1 MRCLA
6 GDLADREGD
15 AMRWFRRV
23 HWWHMFLIVAAAV
36 VMGLLLEEIDND
48 CGEADD

>member
-1 MRCLA
+1 
-6 GDLADREGD
+6 
-15 AMRWFRRV
+15 
-23 HWWHMFLIVAAAV
+23 MFLIVAAAV